1 MPQQS
6 DETPQNP
13 DEMDRRLREI
23 TAGFGEAAA
32 IKEPSAA
39 ERARG
44 QVQPA
49 RPQHMSWRNARRAAK
64 LRRPVPE
71 AGRKPIKP
79 RQAKQNRRRSARPG
93 SGATGKPRQDG
104 SPAGSWTAAAP
115 SGDRH
120 RTRSLL
126 TLAAVLA
133 LVGGASY
140 GLSRLGSRSPSR
152 DQVPVT
158 SGPVPPLGPAFTVA
172 DPFAGSPA
180 ERYQDGQAGI
190 VPPAAHPVGGFSAA
204 QVTAAYVVTE
214 RMLIAANLDPQTLRG
229 GSPDTFARLL
239 APQLRSY
246 FIGQLDKI
254 GVDNHGYG
262 RSTRS
267 WVASFAPG
275 STAFVGDIIKVD
287 GSMEAR
293 TAVDSGRH
301 VLRIHFDYLFV
312 YPVQR
317 PGQPQTRM
325 RIVLQQSGDAD
336 FAQWNDPG
344 GPLQAWWL
352 PAGAGGAAGARCDVH
367 DGYIHPE
374 FPGSSP
380 DRVHPSGIPVNP
392 YDQKNPPSRAAC
404 EAITGT

>member
-39 ERARG
+39 GRARG

-71 AGRKPIKP
+71 AGRKP
-79 RQAKQNRRRSARPG
+79 
-93 SGATGKPRQDG
+93 GKPRQDG

-301 VLRIHFDYLFV
+301 V
-312 YPVQR
+312 
-317 PGQPQTRM
+317 
-325 RIVLQQSGDAD
+325 
-336 FAQWNDPG
+336 
-344 GPLQAWWL
+344 
-352 PAGAGGAAGARCDVH
+352 
-367 DGYIHPE
+367 
-374 FPGSSP
+374 
-380 DRVHPSGIPVNP
+380 
-392 YDQKNPPSRAAC
+392 
-404 EAITGT
+404 

>member
-1 MPQQS
+1 
-6 DETPQNP
+6 
-13 DEMDRRLREI
+13 MDRRLREI
-23 TAGFGEAAA
+23 TAGLGEGAA

-44 QVQPA
+44 PVQPA

-79 RQAKQNRRRSARPG
+79 RQAKQTRSRPARPG
-93 SGATGKPRQDG
+93 SGATGKPRQGG

-126 TLAAVLA
+126 TLAVVLA

-152 DQVPVT
+152 DQIPVT
-158 SGPVPPLGPAFTVA
+158 NGPVPRLGPAFTAA
-172 DPFAGSPA
+172 DPFAGTPA
-180 ERYQDGQAGI
+180 EHYQDGQAGI
-190 VPPAAHPVGGFSAA
+190 VPPAGHPVGGFSAV
-204 QVTAAYVVTE
+204 QVAAAYVVTE
-214 RMLIAANLDPQTLRG
+214 RMLIAANLDPQTLQG
-229 GSPDTFARLL
+229 GSPDAFARLL
-239 APQLRSY
+239 APELRSY

-254 GVDNHGYG
+254 GVDKHGYG
-262 RSTRS
+262 RSTRG

-275 STAFVGDIIKVD
+275 STVFVGDIIKVH
-287 GSMEAR
+287 GSMVAR
-293 TAVDSGRH
+293 TAIDSGRH
-301 VLRIHFDYLFV
+301 VLRIHFDYIFV

-325 RIVLQQSGDAD
+325 RIVMQQGGDVD

-352 PAGAGGAAGARCDVH
+352 PGGAGGAAGARCDVH
-367 DGYIHPE
+367 DGFIHPG